1 MAFRSALISLAI
13 VAVCSS
19 HELTFRWESEVAP
32 TDDFNGRRH
41 SEKEAVF
48 QDVQK
53 LMAGDVTPWCQCLV
67 QSCSCCVDRTVTVDG
82 KNGRMSAC
90 LAVEVWSPISYDV
103 SFGINGLHLYQK
115 VQRLDANIREC
126 FPASSQK
133 QSEICFELSKNTGK
147 NWCAALYGTHV
158 DGVKKETDKQ
168 ALGCFELPK

>member
-53 LMAGDVTPWCQCLV
+53 LMA
-67 QSCSCCVDRTVTVDG
+67 
-82 KNGRMSAC
+82 AC